1 MRIYPIHPM
10 IKDLL
15 EEYKQ
20 CTLSDRCHY
29 SGVALAASLEYNK
42 RVLRD
47 GLRTAKRLGYSYK

>member
-1 MRIYPIHPM
+1 MRLYPIHPM

-20 CTLSDRCHY
+20 CTLSDIQHY
-29 SGVALAASLEYNK
+29 SGASLAASLEYNK

-47 GLRTAKRLGYSYK
+47 GLRAAKRLGYSYK

>member
-1 MRIYPIHPM
+1 MRLYPIHPM

-20 CTLSDRCHY
+20 CTLSDIYHK
-29 SGVALAASLEYNK
+29 SGVSLAASIEANK